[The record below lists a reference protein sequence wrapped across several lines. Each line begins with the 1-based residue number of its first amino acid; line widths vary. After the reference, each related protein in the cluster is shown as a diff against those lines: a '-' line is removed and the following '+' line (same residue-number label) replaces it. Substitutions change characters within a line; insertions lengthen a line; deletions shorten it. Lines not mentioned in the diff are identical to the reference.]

1 MLRVSW
7 HSPLEGKDEVRRM
20 LCFTFEYYIDFEDIL
35 NELYSRLSCGNIAI
49 IMIAHDVFRNRE

>member
-1 MLRVSW
+1 
-7 HSPLEGKDEVRRM
+7 M

-35 NELYSRLSCGNIAI
+35 NELYLRLSCDIAI

>member
-1 MLRVSW
+1 
-7 HSPLEGKDEVRRM
+7 M
-20 LCFTFEYYIDFEDIL
+20 LCFTLKILFDYEDIL

>member
-1 MLRVSW
+1 
-7 HSPLEGKDEVRRM
+7 M

-49 IMIAHDVFRNRE
+49 IMIAHDGVSQQRIKVPS